1 MIEISKKY
9 KFYAAHRNK
18 AAGEKCGR
26 IHGHTYCVTFRFKF
40 DTDDDIA
47 MTFQDIDLRCEPVVK
62 NLDHQ
67 FLVHMNDPISD
78 WLLKAEEKFIMM
90 YHPTS
95 AENLARYFY
104 NKVKKDKALEAL
116 YQVDVQE
123 TESAIVSYYEDGK

>member
-18 AAGEKCGR
+18 LAGEKCGR
-26 IHGHTYCVTFRFKF
+26 IHGHTYWITFRFKF
-40 DTDDDIA
+40 DTNDDIA
-47 MTFQDIDLRCEPVVK
+47 MPFEAIDLICEPIVK

-67 FLVHMNDPISD
+67 FIVSMNDPICD

-90 YHPTS
+90 KFETS
-95 AENLARYFY
+95 AENLARYFFD
-104 NKVKKDKALEAL
+104 KVKNQKNIHAL